1 MPETMKLHGNKKRKI
16 TNDKGCENVF
26 NLKITEVHC
35 NIVNKDYQQ
44 DYRFLYTFIPNK
56 SFG

>member
-1 MPETMKLHGNKKRKI
+1 MKLHGNKKRKI
-16 TNDKGCENVF
+16 TNDKDCENVV

-44 DYRFLYTFIPNK
+44 D
-56 SFG
+56 